1 MKIRRF
7 TLIELL
13 VVIAIIAILAAML
26 LPALNKAR
34 DKGQA
39 ISCMTQMRQLGMAN
53 MQYAQDNTGFAACA
67 IPPGHKSWYYNLAPY
82 VGNTYRIWNCP
93 TQPWKEKL
101 SVDRD
106 NSSAEANF
114 KWYAGIGI
122 NNQTFVGRSVSNE
135 LQIMKLERLIRPSQA
150 VYAGDARTGKEA
162 EAAGA
167 TVNNNPAAA
176 LQHNVKLAPSEG
188 IHESSYYMRHSGGIN
203 LKFAD
208 GHAARV
214 EYREFKAWCTN
225 VPDRN
230 VYIHFPAPITQR

>member
-1 MKIRRF
+1 MKRIF

-53 MQYAQDNTGFAACA
+53 MQYAQDHTGFAACA

-82 VGNTYRIWNCP
+82 VGNTYRVWNCP

-122 NNQTFVGRSVSNE
+122 NNQTFVGRYRPTGATSDQ
-135 LQIMKLERLIRPSQA
+135 LQIMKLERLIRGLNPWPSA
-150 VYAGDARTGKEA
+150 FTKLGDKT
-162 EAAGA
+162 
-167 TVNNNPAAA
+167 
-176 LQHNVKLAPSEG
+176 
-188 IHESSYYMRHSGGIN
+188 
-203 LKFAD
+203 LKIWS
-208 GHAARV
+208 ARV
-214 EYREFKAWCTN
+214 CERAVENAACGEIIRVTKETVCVACGEG
-225 VPDRN
+225 
-230 VYIHFPAPITQR
+230 ALEITELQLQGKKRMDTGAFLRGYHLEPGTRLG